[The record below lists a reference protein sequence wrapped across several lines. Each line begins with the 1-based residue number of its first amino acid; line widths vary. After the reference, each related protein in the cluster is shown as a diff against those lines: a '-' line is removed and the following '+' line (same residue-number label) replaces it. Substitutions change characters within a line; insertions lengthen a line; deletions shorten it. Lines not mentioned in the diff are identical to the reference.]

1 MKKLFLIIV
10 LLAMVGSSIAQDIY
24 AVGYFGTSGSKGVL
38 YKNGSRLYT
47 AHSSSY
53 PSMATKLALNSGGD
67 VYWILEFRTM
77 NGEYHHS
84 EILKNNEVLP
94 LPDGIQPKDIYCL
107 NDTLYTLGQ
116 YYNSDTV
123 MVGTVLKGDGFS
135 PYWEFG
141 DGIHPTYICDADV
154 DKRTGIPYFC
164 GYTIIDG
171 ISRTAVWKEND
182 LLFEGQ
188 EAFIQGEIADSQAFE
203 ISVDNGHVFTLGRE
217 YNYIDDVYMKIDV
230 IWKDNEYYKTSGD
243 FLGTLCAFGGE
254 VYYSYTYPHG
264 MIYYVTDGHQILL
277 DFGLSGYGEN
287 RIYSSLS
294 DIYICGH
301 NDDNKGCVW
310 KNFEVYQQFG
320 NNTNLLDIVVSA
332 QSININNEWY
342 YEIQN
347 DNGTITYQHLE
358 CQTDTVIENKRPK
371 VIVRSN
377 TQYDKDGHTEV
388 THEYVYEENGKVYWW
403 NKDLQEF
410 TTLYDFAAVE
420 GEEWEIKVG
429 TESIVMHVDTVGYYE
444 NEGNTYRMLRVS
456 DENGIFSGD
465 IVSGIGHLTSFFPER
480 LMNRNANYTVDGLR
494 CYWADDELLYHFG
507 DDDCDAIY
515 TELHGVEEMNE
526 NGFAVY
532 PNPAN
537 SVLYVE
543 VLPMGQKY
551 QITNLM
557 GQTLLQGYITSEN
570 QQIDIANL
578 PAGMYFVSVGE
589 HSVKFVVQ

>member
-1 MKKLFLIIV
+1 M
-10 LLAMVGSSIAQDIY
+10 
-24 AVGYFGTSGSKGVL
+24 
-38 YKNGSRLYT
+38 
-47 AHSSSY
+47 
-53 PSMATKLALNSGGD
+53 
-67 VYWILEFRTM
+67 
-77 NGEYHHS
+77 
-84 EILKNNEVLP
+84 
-94 LPDGIQPKDIYCL
+94 
-107 NDTLYTLGQ
+107 
-116 YYNSDTV
+116 
-123 MVGTVLKGDGFS
+123 
-135 PYWEFG
+135 
-141 DGIHPTYICDADV
+141 
-154 DKRTGIPYFC
+154 
-164 GYTIIDG
+164 
-171 ISRTAVWKEND
+171 
-182 LLFEGQ
+182 
-188 EAFIQGEIADSQAFE
+188 
-203 ISVDNGHVFTLGRE
+203 
-217 YNYIDDVYMKIDV
+217 
-230 IWKDNEYYKTSGD
+230 
-243 FLGTLCAFGGE
+243 
-254 VYYSYTYPHG
+254 
-264 MIYYVTDGHQILL
+264 
-277 DFGLSGYGEN
+277 
-287 RIYSSLS
+287 
-294 DIYICGH
+294 
-301 NDDNKGCVW
+301 
-310 KNFEVYQQFG
+310 
-320 NNTNLLDIVVSA
+320 
-332 QSININNEWY
+332 
-342 YEIQN
+342 
-347 DNGTITYQHLE
+347 
-358 CQTDTVIENKRPK
+358 
-371 VIVRSN
+371 IVRSN

-480 LMNRNANYTVDGLR
+480 LMNRNVNFTVDGMR
-494 CYWADDELLYHFG
+494 CYWVTGELCYHNGDE
-507 DDDCDAIY
+507 CDAIY
-515 TELHGVEEMNE
+515 TKLHGVEEMNG

>member
-10 LLAMVGSSIAQDIY
+10 LMAMAVSSFAQNVY
-24 AVGYFGTSGSKGVL
+24 AVGYYSTGSKTKAVL
-38 YKNGSRLYT
+38 YKNGTRLYT
-47 AHSSSY
+47 VPNSSY
-53 PSMATKLALNSGGD
+53 SSKSSRMAFNLEGD
-67 VYWILEFRTM
+67 VYWMVNYYTSGNEL
-77 NGEYHHS
+77 HHS
-84 EILKNNEVLP
+84 EIWKNDEVLSF
-94 LPDGIQPKDIYCL
+94 PDEIQIKDLYCL
-107 NDTLYTLGQ
+107 NDTLYTVGQ
-116 YYNSDTV
+116 HENSNSV
-123 MVGTVLKGDGFS
+123 KVGVILRGDDFS
-135 PYWEFG
+135 PYLEIG
-141 DGIHPTYICDADV
+141 DGIHTVNIYDADV
-154 DKRTGIPYFC
+154 DKRSGIPYIC
-164 GYTIIDG
+164 GYLINDG
-171 ISRTAVWKEND
+171 KYRSAVWKENELYFVGQD
-182 LLFEGQ
+182 FYNDVLPIRASIAEG
-188 EAFIQGEIADSQAFE
+188 
-203 ISVDNGHVFTLGRE
+203 ISIDNGHVYTIGTYSHE
-217 YNYIDDVYMKIDV
+217 YASFDA
-230 IWKDNEYYKTSGD
+230 IWKDNEEIVSIDRYSWISTICAFEGCAYYKYASPHD
-243 FLGTLCAFGGE
+243 SKYIVE
-254 VYYSYTYPHG
+254 RYPG
-264 MIYYVTDGHQILL
+264 FQDMLSFNTIDSDVFSIYA
-277 DFGLSGYGEN
+277 
-287 RIYSSLS
+287 SLS
-294 DIYICGH
+294 DIYVCGKM
-301 NDDNKGCVW
+301 DNKGCIW
-310 KNFEVYQQFG
+310 KNFEVLQQFEDCDVISG
-320 NNTNLLDIVVSA
+320 IAVDDRGFNLD
-332 QSININNEWY
+332 NEWY

-347 DNGTITYQHLE
+347 ENGSVTYQHLE

-403 NKDLQEF
+403 NKNLQEF
-410 TTLYDFAAVE
+410 TTLYDFAAVQ

-444 NEGNTYRMLRVS
+444 HEGNTYRMLRVS

-465 IVSGIGHLTSFFPER
+465 IVFGIGHLTSFFPER
-480 LMNRNANYTVDGLR
+480 LMRNVHYTVDGLR
-494 CYWADDELLYHFG
+494 CYWVNDELLYHFG